1 MKILIN
7 FIILL
12 LITTSCTLNKVVKKH
27 GVRNL
32 EKKQSELTINQSNTN
47 DIRSI
52 LGPPSTKS
60 TFDNDLWVYIERKT
74 TNSTRLLSFGQKE
87 LLINNVL
94 ILELDTKGMLVK
106 KDFYNKDNMEQLK
119 FSKDITK
126 ISYNKRS
133 FVYDFLSS
141 MRQKVNDPLGK
152 RKKGKSKY

>member
-1 MKILIN
+1 M
-7 FIILL
+7 
-12 LITTSCTLNKVVKKH
+12 VKHH
-27 GVRNL
+27 GVPFL
-32 EKKQSELTINQSNTN
+32 EKKQQKLTLHSSNKN
-47 DIRSI
+47 DITKL

-74 TNSTRLLSFGQKE
+74 TNSTRLLKFGQRE

-106 KDFYNKDNMEQLK
+106 KDFYNKENMEKLK
-119 FSKDITK
+119 FSKDITQ
-126 ISYNKRS
+126 ISYSKRS

-141 MRQKVNDPLGK
+141 MRQKINDPLGK

>member
-1 MKILIN
+1 M
-7 FIILL
+7 
-12 LITTSCTLNKVVKKH
+12 VKHH
-27 GVRNL
+27 GVPFL
-32 EKKQSELTINQSNTN
+32 EKKQQKLTLHNSNKN
-47 DIRSI
+47 DITKL

-74 TNSTRLLSFGQKE
+74 TNSTRLLKFGQRE
-87 LLINNVL
+87 LIVNNVL
-94 ILELDTKGMLVK
+94 ILEIDTKGLLVK
-106 KDFYNKDNMEQLK
+106 KDFYNKENMEKIK
-119 FSKDITK
+119 FSKDITT

>member
-1 MKILIN
+1 M
-7 FIILL
+7 
-12 LITTSCTLNKVVKKH
+12 VKHH
-27 GVRNL
+27 GVPFL
-32 EKKQSELTINQSNTN
+32 EKKHQKLTLHSSNKN
-47 DIRSI
+47 DITKL

-74 TNSTRLLSFGQKE
+74 TNSTRLLKFGQRE

-106 KDFYNKDNMEQLK
+106 KDFYNKENMEKLK
-119 FSKDITK
+119 FSKDITQ
-126 ISYNKRS
+126 ISYKKRS

>member
-1 MKILIN
+1 MNKILF
-7 FIILL
+7 FII
-12 LITTSCTLNKVVKKH
+12 IFFISNCSLNKVVKHH
-27 GVRNL
+27 GVPFL
-32 EKKQSELTINQSNTN
+32 EKKQQKLTLHSSNKN
-47 DIRSI
+47 DITKL

-74 TNSTRLLSFGQKE
+74 TNSTRLLKFGQRE

-106 KDFYNKDNMEQLK
+106 KDFYNKENMEKLK
-119 FSKDITK
+119 FSKDITQ
-126 ISYNKRS
+126 ISYSKRS

-141 MRQKVNDPLGK
+141 MRQKINDPLGK